1 MSVISSVNSGYS
13 GAQGTTDNFKTLGKD
28 DFLQLLVTKM
38 QYQDPLNPMD
48 DEDFVAQLAQFSS
61 LEQMNNIAEG
71 IAESNQFDFLQ
82 MQSLNNTMAAGLIG
96 KDVKADYDG
105 IYVDQGE
112 SSQISFTLDQSVTEA
127 SFDILDQNGTIV
139 ATLTQ
144 KNLSS
149 GANTITWDGKDKAGN
164 TVSDGYYSV
173 TAYAKTASG
182 ATVTPDMSLAGKVES
197 ITYRNG
203 VAFLKVGGV
212 EISLG
217 DVIAIGEAG
226 IFTSED
232 GGEEEF

>member
-1 MSVISSVNSGYS
+1 MSTISSVNSGYS
-13 GAQGTTDNFKTLGKD
+13 GTERMTDNFKSLGKD
-28 DFLQLLVTKM
+28 DFLQLLVTKL

-96 KDVKADYDG
+96 KDIKADYDG

-112 SSQISFTLDQSVTEA
+112 SSQISFTLDEAVTEVA
-127 SFDILDQNGTIV
+127 FDIRDQNGTVV
-139 ATLTQ
+139 ATITEE
-144 KNLSS
+144 NLAI
-149 GANTITWDGKDKAGN
+149 GANTITWDGKDNASN

-173 TAYAKTASG
+173 SGYGKTASG
-182 ATVTPDMSLAGKVES
+182 ATVTPDMSLVGKVES
-197 ITYRNG
+197 IMYRNG
-203 VAFLKVGGV
+203 VAYLNVGGV

-217 DVIAIGEAG
+217 DVTAVGEAG

-232 GGEEEF
+232 GGEEEY